1 MTNEALEWLQ
11 SLKKFYKDLKLVGE
25 MQYGG
30 QFYAMCEAFGLDP
43 EQVKKEIQNETD

>member
-1 MTNEALEWLQ
+1 MTEAENWLQ
-11 SLKKFYKDLKLVGE
+11 SLKKFYKELKLVGE

-43 EQVKKEIQNETD
+43 EQVKREVESESV